1 VSSRPSEVVPD
12 IELRRPARAA
22 VADRPH
28 DQERRGVAPVGA
40 RHASSRAGWVVEVG
54 PIRDVEDVHIRHD
67 STVAVARELESVGG
81 AQARQG
87 EVGSA
92 RAIVATL
99 FSTVRASGLDAAP
112 LYVPAGNGS
121 WKMPF
126 RSGSV

>member
-1 VSSRPSEVVPD
+1 MGSHARVVYAHTAGGEMTPLLGSRPSEVVPD

-67 STVAVARELESVGG
+67 STVAVAWELESVGC

-87 EVGSA
+87 EVLSA
-92 RAIVATL
+92 RAIVSAL
-99 FSTVRASGLDAAP
+99 
-112 LYVPAGNGS
+112 
-121 WKMPF
+121 
-126 RSGSV
+126 